1 MPSRIS
7 LWLMRIYYLLLT
19 GAGGFLFP
27 FITLFYAQQG
37 LSGTQ
42 IGWLATIGSLVSLVS
57 APFIGRLS
65 DNISNPRRVLQLC
78 LFGSG
83 LLMLWLSQQS
93 TFAWMALI
101 LAIESFIGASISPL
115 SDSQALRIASEK
127 EGFGSIRLWGSLGW
141 AVTAFVG
148 GWMVTRAG
156 LVSIFIG
163 YAALYLLC
171 ILVLGRIVSP
181 PKLIQQSEE
190 QRLPFRVVL
199 RSLINERLLLGLT
212 ISLTFFWLSNNG
224 RQQFETLYMKQL
236 GASDQLIGWAYTYP
250 ALLELPI
257 MLWADRLARKYG
269 SGKILS
275 ASILIEG
282 VSLLAIV
289 FAPSMSAMLFLRA
302 ASGLY
307 YSFYAIASVAYAVEN
322 APAGQAATILSLY
335 YITLNSIIG
344 LVTAPISG
352 AIFDRLGA
360 YPLYIIAA
368 IGTFM
373 AWLALVISQK
383 KPASKPEQV
392 L

>member
-1 MPSRIS
+1 
-7 LWLMRIYYLLLT
+7 
-19 GAGGFLFP
+19 
-27 FITLFYAQQG
+27 
-37 LSGTQ
+37 
-42 IGWLATIGSLVSLVS
+42 
-57 APFIGRLS
+57 
-65 DNISNPRRVLQLC
+65 
-78 LFGSG
+78 
-83 LLMLWLSQQS
+83 
-93 TFAWMALI
+93 
-101 LAIESFIGASISPL
+101 
-115 SDSQALRIASEK
+115 
-127 EGFGSIRLWGSLGW
+127 
-141 AVTAFVG
+141 
-148 GWMVTRAG
+148 
-156 LVSIFIG
+156 
-163 YAALYLLC
+163 LYLLC